1 MKNLSGDLARKGFT
15 LIEILVVLIL
25 LAILA
30 AAVFPVLTQQTDDA
44 DPIRVAND
52 LSSIKTGVQTF
63 RLDLRPEFP
72 GDLEDLA
79 YAPATTIERSVD
91 GDVYGATL
99 AGRWNGPY
107 IDAGLTSAAT
117 AQVTGNAIGTGFGAQ
132 IQNEIVCFDR
142 AANDVATPSAIS
154 CDNGVDAVAL
164 RITGLTADMFNQID
178 EVIDGSASATAGN
191 FRFVDAT
198 DAYYFLSPYH

>member
-1 MKNLSGDLARKGFT
+1 MKNLSGSLARKGFT

-44 DPIRVAND
+44 DPVRVAND

-79 YAPATTIERSVD
+79 HAPATATERSAD
-91 GDVYGATL
+91 GTVYGTTL
-99 AGRWNGPY
+99 PSRWNGPY
-107 IDAGLTSAAT
+107 IDAGLTAAAT
-117 AQVTGNAIGTGFGAQ
+117 AQVTGNAIATGFGAQ

-142 AANDVATPSAIS
+142 APGTNAATGST
-154 CDNGVDAVAL
+154 CVNGTHSVAL
-164 RITGLTADMFNQID
+164 RVTGLSADMFNRID
-178 EVIDGSASATAGN
+178 EVIDGTASDNNGN
-191 FRFVDAT
+191 FRYVGG